1 MLVGIDWPVLVER
14 AAPGDLL
21 RFRPEAA
28 AELWSGDADAVRF
41 VTEIGVPFSNGL
53 FRILEEL
60 ADRRPDNPDWAFA
73 RPLTDALV
81 ETEHGRL
88 RQLGELYGGFV
99 FLNLDDGTI
108 WVCDP
113 DADEE
118 YELIHRD
125 ISSLSYLVYKIEVE
139 KPEPEERPTPYD
151 WVNAEECVREGME
164 RWDEVP
170 FGDGTQFWNV
180 FMDSSYHMT

>member
-1 MLVGIDWPVLVER
+1 MRIDWGAVAEG
-14 AAPGDLL
+14 APML
-21 RFRPEAA
+21 RFGAEAA
-28 AELWSGDADAVRF
+28 AELWQDDAEAVRF
-41 VTEIGVPFSNGL
+41 VTEVGVPSNGL
-53 FRILEEL
+53 FRLLEEL
-60 ADRRPDNPDWAFA
+60 AERPAEDPGRAFA
-73 RPLTDALV
+73 RPLSAWLV

-125 ISSLSYLVYKIEVE
+125 ISSLAYLVYKIEVE
-139 KPEPEERPTPYD
+139 KPSPGERPTPHD
-151 WVNAEECVREGME
+151 WADAEEFVREGMN
-164 RWDEVP
+164 RWDETP
-170 FGDGTQFWNV
+170 FGDGTRFWEA
-180 FMDSSYHMT
+180 FMDSYHMT

>member
-1 MLVGIDWPVLVER
+1 MLVPIDWR
-14 AAPGDLL
+14 AAERGLAPGSML
-21 RFRPEAA
+21 RFRPGVA
-28 AELWSGDADAVRF
+28 AELWAGDADAVRF
-41 VTEIGVPFSNGL
+41 VTEIGLPFSNGL

-60 ADRRPDNPDWAFA
+60 AERRPENPDRAFA

-139 KPEPEERPTPYD
+139 KPSPEERPTPYD
-151 WVNAEECVREGME
+151 WADAEEHVREGME

-170 FGDGTQFWNV
+170 FGDDTRFWEA
-180 FMDSSYHMT
+180 FMDSYHMT